1 MYPILFKIGPFTIY
15 TYGVF
20 ICGGFLVAISLFLR
34 ATKKE
39 NFQEAKILKLSFWIV
54 ISSIVGARIFYVLT
68 YPHWYLKHPQDILKI
83 WQGGLVF
90 YGGLVFALIT
100 SLYLLHHYHL
110 SFWKMANIAAS
121 PLALGMGIGRVGCFF
136 NGCCYGKVW
145 QRGLVFPFL
154 SPAGKAFPGQPLI
167 PTQLISSLNLLVIF
181 FILIYLKRYGR
192 FAHQIFLWF
201 LTFYSVHRFII
212 GFLRADSRQF
222 LFSLTFPQFMSI
234 ILGISAA
241 ALIVRRCRGRGLNPG
256 FDKFF

>member
-20 ICGGFLVAISLFLR
+20 ISGGFLVAISLFLR

-39 NFQEAKILKLSFWIV
+39 DFPEAKILKLSFWIV
-54 ISSIVGARIFYVLT
+54 ILSIIGARISYVLT
-68 YPHWYLKHPQDILKI
+68 YPHWYLKHPQAILKI

-90 YGGLVFALIT
+90 YGGLVFALVT
-100 SLYLLHHYHL
+100 SFCLLHHYHL
-110 SFWKMANIAAS
+110 PFWRIANIAAS
-121 PLALGMGIGRVGCFF
+121 PLALGMSIGRVGCFF

-145 QRGLVFPFL
+145 ERGLVFPAL

-181 FILIYLKRYGR
+181 FILIHLKRYPR

-201 LTFYSVHRFII
+201 LILYSGHRFAI
-212 GFLRADSRQF
+212 GFLRADCREA
-222 LFSLTFPQFMSI
+222 LFYLTIPQFMSI
-234 ILGISAA
+234 ILGISA
-241 ALIVRRCRGRGLNPG
+241 IVLMARRRRERKLVN
-256 FDKFF
+256 